1 MHGTPLDP
9 NLLFHELPTNSTQ
22 IGVFQFNK
30 LELASRRWNY
40 RQRLKSRS
48 MSRLDVAKQA
58 FEALVNKSEAF
69 DHPVGIGLVTF
80 GREVREV
87 QGVTLLKRKFR
98 HALQTVGTDGDT
110 PLYDSLVVGRSM
122 LERFKAQN
130 PSAAL
135 RIICLTDGED
145 VGSRVTAAAV
155 AAQLQRSGIILDS
168 IVVQT
173 SALVNAIHPIAVAT
187 GGYSFKVDTVEQA
200 LNIVELETVLRSKDC
215 VGRPRRP
222 LVQTVPL
229 ASVAL

>member
-9 NLLFHELPTNSTQ
+9 DLLFHELPTNLTQ

-40 RQRLKSRS
+40 MPTGQERQRLKSRS
-48 MSRLDVAKQA
+48 MSRLDVVKQA

-145 VGSRVTAAAV
+145 VGSRVTAAV
-155 AAQLQRSGIILDS
+155 AAQLQRSGHHLEFHRSADECLGERHPSHRRRNGRILIQS
-168 IVVQT
+168 RH
-173 SALVNAIHPIAVAT
+173 S
-187 GGYSFKVDTVEQA
+187 G
-200 LNIVELETVLRSKDC
+200 
-215 VGRPRRP
+215 
-222 LVQTVPL
+222 
-229 ASVAL
+229 ASTEHCGT